1 MRTINYFNYSPNPA
15 QMRERDS
22 AERPCT
28 MSKIETL
35 SSLPSRHTPRVNQC
49 LILAAGN
56 GKRLMASSGGSPK
69 PLVHLR
75 GMSLLEHVIL
85 SAREAGIDT
94 FVIVVGYG
102 ADAMRRWFAGHSFDG
117 VSIRLVDNLEYHKD
131 NGVSVLKARDQLR
144 ESFLLVMAD
153 HIFESRTAKALLEEP
168 LLQGEVIL
176 AVDPK
181 IDRVFDLDDATKV
194 RREGDHIVDIGKE
207 ITTYDAFDAGMFLCS
222 PALFDVLESAK
233 KEENCSLSDGMRILG
248 RNGKLRAFDIGQAAW
263 QDVDTPQALAYAES
277 IFDQRFYEIP
287 SEEGFVSV

>member
-1 MRTINYFNYSPNPA
+1 MRKFEILSPLP
-15 QMRERDS
+15 
-22 AERPCT
+22 RP
-28 MSKIETL
+28 
-35 SSLPSRHTPRVNQC
+35 HTPTVNQC

-56 GKRLMASSGGSPK
+56 GRRLIASSGGSPK
-69 PLVHLR
+69 PLVQLR

-85 SAREAGIDT
+85 GAHEAGIDR

-102 ADAMRRWFAGHSFDG
+102 ADAMRRWFAAHSFDG

-168 LLQGEVIL
+168 LLPGEVIL

-207 ITTYDAFDAGMFLCS
+207 ITAYDAFDTGMFLCS

-248 RNGKLRAFDIGQAAW
+248 RGGRLRAFDIGDACW
-263 QDVDTPQALAYAES
+263 QDVDTPEALAYADA
-277 IFDQRFYEIP
+277 IFDQQFCRTP
-287 SEEGFVSV
+287 SEERLTNV